1 MQRHQLNL
9 LLSALSFEIF
19 THAIMIE
26 NYDSRYIKYTEVRFS
41 HLKDA
46 FSKINITNDTSI
58 VPLYSHVIDLTKAQP
73 TKKKV
78 LRTIIVVPFKS
89 NPTYINKFGFYID
102 QYS

>member
-26 NYDSRYIKYTEVRFS
+26 DYESHHLKFTQIEFL

-58 VPLYSHVIDLTKAQP
+58 VPLYSHVIDLIKAQT
-73 TKKKV
+73 TKKKI
-78 LRTIIVVPFKS
+78 LRTIIAVPFKS